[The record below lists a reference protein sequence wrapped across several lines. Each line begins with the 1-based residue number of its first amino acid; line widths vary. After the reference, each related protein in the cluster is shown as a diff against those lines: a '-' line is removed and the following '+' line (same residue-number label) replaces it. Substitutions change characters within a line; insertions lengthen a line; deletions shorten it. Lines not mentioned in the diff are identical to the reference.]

1 MEAKNDE
8 EYPGYPD
15 GCPLDG
21 SAPCNAEVYLLCKE
35 ISDAD
40 DGFKSA
46 HERRKHLD
54 KTGDEKC
61 LTLGL
66 SVFQDLDACK
76 GLRKRMPA
84 LGTQIAKA
92 SLNANRGR
100 LRQTSKTPSHHTWW
114 PFPGQVRSTGFET
127 VHQF

>member
-1 MEAKNDE
+1 MEVTNNL

-21 SAPCNAEVYLLCKE
+21 SVPCNTDVYLLCKE

-40 DGFKSA
+40 DGFRTARERMKHQDKS
-46 HERRKHLD
+46 
-54 KTGDEKC
+54 GDEMC
-61 LTLGL
+61 LTFGL
-66 SVFQDLDACK
+66 SVFQDIESCK
-76 GLRKRMPA
+76 SLRKRFPA

-92 SLNANRGR
+92 SLKADRGR
-100 LRQTSKTPSHHTWW
+100 IRKTTNRPSHHTWW

-127 VHQF
+127 AHQF